1 MQSNIIAGITISCI
15 LGVFVLVYFFTTKLI
30 PKDIS
35 VLFLVILNIVT
46 IFFLFFYGPSNE
58 NFYFEVSPERKK
70 CLVEQVSL
78 NQPPGLRSKNCCP
91 SYTRGGKLPV
101 VQEWQKADTPINWK
115 RTDSWT
121 TDKENNAYQSQLPA
135 TEIV

>member
-1 MQSNIIAGITISCI
+1 MQSNTIAGITISCI

-30 PKDIS
+30 PKDVS

-58 NFYFEVSPERKK
+58 NFYFEVSPGRKK
-70 CLVEQVSL
+70 CLIEQVSL
-78 NQPPGLRSKNCCP
+78 NQPPGQRSKNCCP

-101 VQEWQKADTPINWK
+101 VQEWEKDDTPMNWK

-121 TDKENNAYQSQLPA
+121 TDKENNAYQSQLPP